1 MLLLE
6 LFSGTG
12 SVGKPWRE
20 ADNAVIS
27 VDIDGRAG
35 AEIVGDILQLPYQ
48 DLPVPDVIWASV
60 PCEAYSIA
68 RSKAKTPRN
77 FELADSL
84 AAKTWQ
90 IIQYF
95 LQLNGELLFFIE
107 NPDTSLLWKREVAAE
122 FLPQVRLDYCQ
133 YGTQYRKRTR
143 IATNA
148 LWTPRPLCDPK
159 TCPACVG
166 GKHIMSAQK
175 GPSRGNDFQLDSC
188 STDQLHAL
196 PSELCEEILRV
207 CVRGQW
213 HLP

>member
-1 MLLLE
+1 MRLLE

-12 SVGKPWRE
+12 SVGKPFR
-20 ADNAVIS
+20 AAGHRVIS
-27 VDIDGRAG
+27 VDVDGRYG
-35 AEIVGDILQLPYQ
+35 AEIVDDILLLKYR
-48 DLPVPDVIWASV
+48 DLPTPDVIWASI
-60 PCEAYSIA
+60 PCEQYSIA

-77 FELADSL
+77 FRLADAL
-84 AAKTWQ
+84 AAKAWE
-90 IIQYF
+90 IISHF
-95 LQLNGELLFFIE
+95 RACSPELLWFVE
-107 NPDTSLLWKREVAAE
+107 NPDSSMLWKRAVAAE